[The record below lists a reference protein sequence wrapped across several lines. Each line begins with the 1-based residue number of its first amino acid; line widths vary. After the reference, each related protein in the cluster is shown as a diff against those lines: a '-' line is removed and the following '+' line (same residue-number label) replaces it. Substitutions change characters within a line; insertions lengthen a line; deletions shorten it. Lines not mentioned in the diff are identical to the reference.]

1 MCNSHLH
8 VCWLPKQLDEM
19 LFQVAGSSAFPWFTF
34 LHLASLAGKLE
45 GSVHFG
51 SPSTGCSGSPP
62 ECLQGS
68 VCEKKMKNCRKRL
81 KTRMKIGHLI
91 RFDAPLC
98 KCSQAKDLCCVLGHC
113 CCCWLLQA
121 FHGQEPLFTN
131 YALSGSQTEPFVA
144 TLDAQIN

>member
-1 MCNSHLH
+1 M
-8 VCWLPKQLDEM
+8 
-19 LFQVAGSSAFPWFTF
+19 
-34 LHLASLAGKLE
+34 
-45 GSVHFG
+45 
-51 SPSTGCSGSPP
+51 GCSSKWLVLRPFLGSHSSI
-62 ECLQGS
+62 LLRSQGS
-68 VCEKKMKNCRKRL
+68 WKEVCILDRLPPAAAGRLQSAYKAQFAKKKLKNCRKRL
-81 KTRMKIGHLI
+81 KTRMKICHLI